1 MYGFLGGTGGIA
13 VSVVYVALCISGL
26 VYFRRVMG
34 SEYNVLKHV
43 VVPLIAVVA
52 YALGI
57 WGSIVGSPVAP
68 FTAMAPITGLWLL
81 IGIGIVF
88 YLRTKSPELV
98 GKLGQALGEE
108 GGSEAEA
115 GLA

>member
-1 MYGFLGGTGGIA
+1 MVTLPATAGSFCA
-13 VSVVYVALCISGL
+13 VAAQA
-26 VYFRRVMG
+26 F
-34 SEYNVLKHV
+34 
-43 VVPLIAVVA
+43 
-52 YALGI
+52 GI

-68 FTAMAPITGLWLL
+68 CTAMAPITGLWLL
-81 IGIGIVF
+81 RGIGVVL
-88 YLRTKSPELV
+88 YLRTKSPGLV

>member
-1 MYGFLGGTGGIA
+1 MR
-13 VSVVYVALCISGL
+13 ALIL
-26 VYFRRVMG
+26 WFAFFATLLIPMLILIVF
-34 SEYNVLKHV
+34 
-43 VVPLIAVVA
+43 PPWWLIA
-52 YALGI
+52 
-57 WGSIVGSPVAP
+57 
-68 FTAMAPITGLWLL
+68 
-81 IGIGIVF
+81 IGIGVVF

>member
-1 MYGFLGGTGGIA
+1 MRHRQRWLGGQETTMADA
-13 VSVVYVALCISGL
+13 VAGK
-26 VYFRRVMG
+26 VMPPDEQQLKKG
-34 SEYNVLKHV
+34 VLKHV
-43 VVPLIAVVA
+43 VVPLIAVAA

-81 IGIGIVF
+81 LGIGVVF
-88 YLRTKSPELV
+88 YLRAKSPELV
-98 GKLGQALGEE
+98 GRLGQALGEE